1 MGGIFMFSKAGL
13 MLISFLCGYL
23 TIQWTTVTHPFVL
36 SDFLV
41 SLVVNPLKFFLA
53 SLSLFIGVICSGRQ
67 IRIILGTKRIG
78 KQHIY
83 LRRILYPEF
92 IALFVIFFF
101 LFRLGWEQTLVFFSL
116 SIVYG
121 IISVKQ

>member
-1 MGGIFMFSKAGL
+1 MFSKAGL

-23 TIQWTTVTHPFVL
+23 TIKWTTITHPFVV

-41 SLVVNPLKFFLA
+41 GLVVNPLKFFLA
-53 SLSLFIGVICSGRQ
+53 SISLFIGVIISGKQ
-67 IRIILGTKRIG
+67 IRIILATKRMG
-78 KQHIY
+78 KHHKY
-83 LRRILYPEF
+83 LRLILYPEF
-92 IALFVIFFF
+92 IGLFVIFFF